1 MRKTARIVSV
11 GAGIMLLGGAL
22 VTPQVATAAGHSK
35 LSAAEQ
41 GYQIAQFRKGG
52 NCFACHK
59 YKGDTKVIKKFK
71 KGKPKWAKGQ
81 AGDIGPPLV
90 AMKARFP
97 DKAKLRAQIFD
108 ATANNPDSLMPPFGK
123 HNMLKA
129 KDIDLLVE
137 WLYTL

>member
-1 MRKTARIVSV
+1 M
-11 GAGIMLLGGAL
+11 
-22 VTPQVATAAGHSK
+22 
-35 LSAAEQ
+35 SAADK
-41 GYQIAQFRKGG
+41 GYQIAQYRKGG

-81 AGDIGPPLV
+81 SGDIGPPLV

-97 DKAKLRAQIFD
+97 DKAKLRAQVYD
-108 ATANNPDSLMPPFGK
+108 AQANNPDTLMPPFGR
-123 HNMLKA
+123 HGMLKD
-129 KDIDLLVE
+129 KEIDAIVE